1 MIGYCAAGPR
11 PRSDEL
17 ISRRIRERISGAV
30 EDRLPGGRGVDE
42 VIGGRCAGRREGVRR
57 IGWIGSSGEGIE
69 ARNGHLPAC
78 IVQTTIKILSFSSSS
93 YQRQFTQ
100 NTRCVIGVRP
110 VHLN

>member
-1 MIGYCAAGPR
+1 MIGYCAAGTC

-17 ISRRIRERISGAV
+17 ISRRIRERISGAI
-30 EDRLPGGRGVDE
+30 EDRLPGGRGIDE
-42 VIGGRCAGRREGVRR
+42 VIGGRPAWRCESVRR

-69 ARNGHLPAC
+69 ACNGHLPAC
-78 IVQTTIKILSFSSSS
+78 AVQTAIKILSFSSSS

-100 NTRCVIGVRP
+100 DTRCVIGVRP